1 MNAPSPWLRSTQMR
15 WRLTSL
21 PLRLAVQ
28 AGAATA
34 IGVVSFAVLRAIDFI
49 DATAASVLVAVFFGV
64 FTVLQQRQSQ
74 RRQHTVELITAFQT
88 AEQLCAA
95 DRWMARRITAGES
108 IETDIGA
115 DDEAHVIVMLDY
127 YEFLAVL
134 AQRGMIDVAL
144 LMDLRG
150 GAMARCY
157 RLSEAYIADRREHV
171 WSNLYGGLDIF
182 IKAHSRRQP

>member
-1 MNAPSPWLRSTQMR
+1 MR
-15 WRLTSL
+15 WRLTGL
-21 PLRLAVQ
+21 PIRLAVQ
-28 AGAATA
+28 AGAATV
-34 IGVVSFAVLRAIDFI
+34 IGVISFAVLSTIDFI

-95 DRWMARRITAGES
+95 DRWMARRITAGEPVGTTLS
-108 IETDIGA
+108 A

-150 GAMARCY
+150 GAMTRCY
-157 RLSEAYIADRREHV
+157 RLCEAYIADRREHV
-171 WSNLYGGLDIF
+171 WSNLYHGLDIF
-182 IKAHSRRQP
+182 VTAHTRRQS